1 MGGASC
7 GGAGWMEGRDPGTLS
22 VRYYMTFREDVQKAN
37 GRMSQV
43 FTEVWGRDVNYECVC
58 V

>member
-37 GRMSQV
+37 GHMSQV
-43 FTEVWGRDVNYECVC
+43 FTEVWGKDVNYECV
-58 V
+58 